1 MEAIAVSDGSV
12 AVGPVSPGG
21 WLLHRDAAGFT
32 LHRPAAWQVHC
43 AGPGEIVVSEP
54 RGTAAALV
62 RVRGVPAC
70 ADLSHWL
77 QRQYVATEPGL
88 YNVRRL
94 KLESRGPQGAQAT
107 FDYGSNVLEGRA
119 RVIVVRRGDVA
130 TLFVAAAARAEFAQR
145 LPELR
150 RILDS
155 VRFGA
160 FPAQAPGI

>member
-1 MEAIAVSDGSV
+1 MEMTPLPDSSV
-12 AVGPVSPGG
+12 AGSPESPAS
-21 WLLHRDAAGFT
+21 WVLHRDAAGLT
-32 LHRPAAWQVHC
+32 LQRPAAWQVHS
-43 AGPGEIVVSEP
+43 AGPGEVVVSEP

-62 RVRGVPAC
+62 RVRVVPAGT
-70 ADLSHWL
+70 DLAQWL
-77 QRQYVATEPGL
+77 QHHYAATEPGL

-94 KLESRGPQGAQAT
+94 KLESRGPQGAQAS
-107 FDYGSNVLEGRA
+107 FDYGSNVFEGRA

-130 TLFVAAAARAEFAQR
+130 TLFVAAAARAEFVRR

-160 FPAQAPGI
+160 SPASAPGT